1 MASGEPQPIAPADIE
16 SKQLVRRHL
25 ATSDLWLTLVATQV
39 AEKGWFVMYTLRPR
53 SWSVAAVAFLAFAGT
68 AAAQTPSSAV
78 LNTLEVRRLVG
89 SADTGDQAR
98 LASHFSALAERYEAQ
113 ARRHTAMARAFTG
126 NPNRQM
132 ATGWAAHCERLA
144 KLDTQSAGIVREL
157 AAHHQRLATGNAS
170 VAPQGGSSFEAG
182 AGALTPSDEDLVALA
197 ARARTPGDHRVLEE
211 YFVTLEKKST
221 ADVAEHVAM
230 ANTYRGT
237 RIAWAAV
244 HCDQLAKRA
253 RESAQR
259 AKEAASMHGRLAAAS
274 L

>member
-1 MASGEPQPIAPADIE
+1 
-16 SKQLVRRHL
+16 
-25 ATSDLWLTLVATQV
+25 
-39 AEKGWFVMYTLRPR
+39 MYMLRLR
-53 SWSVAAVAFLAFAGT
+53 SWSIAALAFLAFAGT

-144 KLDTQSAGIVREL
+144 KLNTESAGTVREL
-157 AAHHQRLATGNAS
+157 AAHHQRLATGTAS
-170 VAPQGGSSFEAG
+170 AVPEDGAGFEAG
-182 AGALTPSDEDLVALA
+182 AGALTPTDEDLVALA
-197 ARARTPGDHRVLEE
+197 AKARTPADHRALEE
-211 YFVTLEKKST
+211 YFVTLEKQYT

-230 ANTYRGT
+230 AGTYRGT

-259 AKEAASMHGRLAAAS
+259 AKEAAATHSRLAAAS
-274 L
+274 Q

>member
-1 MASGEPQPIAPADIE
+1 
-16 SKQLVRRHL
+16 
-25 ATSDLWLTLVATQV
+25 
-39 AEKGWFVMYTLRPR
+39 MYPLRPR
-53 SWSVAAVAFLAFAGT
+53 SWSVAALAFLAFAGT

-98 LASHFSALAERYEAQ
+98 LASHFSALAERYAAQ

-132 ATGWAAHCERLA
+132 ATGWASHCERLA
-144 KLDTQSAGIVREL
+144 KLNTQSADTVREL
-157 AAHHQRLATGNAS
+157 AAHHQRLATGTAS
-170 VAPQGGSSFEAG
+170 TAPQAGASFEAG

-197 ARARTPGDHRVLEE
+197 AKASTPADSRALAE
-211 YFVTLEKKST
+211 YFVTLEKQYT

-230 ANTYRGT
+230 AGTYRGT

-253 RESAQR
+253 RKSAQQAKESAD
-259 AKEAASMHGRLAAAS
+259 MHGRLAATS
-274 L
+274 R